1 VEKALHENQQEL
13 QTAGKLDQDPLHTHM
28 STEGGINL
36 VKLNDG
42 AAAEQGNQENSS
54 QALVAELAKVRV
66 QLDQARAEL
75 SALQVRGQ
83 GIRDWY

>member
-1 VEKALHENQQEL
+1 
-13 QTAGKLDQDPLHTHM
+13 M